1 MQHAVVIVFQK
12 NMTFQIKII
21 NTLSK
26 RYYQKWL
33 ESAGSKLDN
42 QRVRIWGINV

>member
-1 MQHAVVIVFQK
+1 
-12 NMTFQIKII
+12 MTFKNKII

-26 RYYQKWL
+26 RYYKKWL
-33 ESAGSKLDN
+33 ESARGTLDN